1 MINKLI
7 IPEGT
12 KITLDM
18 PPVGDLT
25 LDDAKG
31 RMIYAPQPSITPY
44 EVALIM
50 RLFFRMTLGGPNGQ
64 TPDWRAFLDYHHLD
78 RHFELVGTI
87 PAA

>member
-1 MINKLI
+1 MSSLI
-7 IPEGT
+7 IPAGVAA
-12 KITLDM
+12 KIEM

-25 LDDAKG
+25 LEDVKG
-31 RMIYAPQPSITPY
+31 RMIYVPQPSITPY